1 MAINTGTPSGGDED
15 APMLEMNMTP
25 LIDVMLVLII
35 MFIITI
41 PIQNHMVELN
51 MPTPAPASQQPRL
64 PQTQTIDV
72 TVDGTLLWN
81 GVILPGRVELEGK
94 LGDIALQTDQDEVH
108 IRPNKLAPYRA
119 VAAVLAAAQRAGV
132 IKLGLVGNEQFL
144 DS

>member
-1 MAINTGTPSGGDED
+1 MAINTGAPSGSDDD

-51 MPTPAPASQQPRL
+51 MPAPAPAVQPPRL

-81 GVILPGRVELEGK
+81 GVILAGRAELEEK
-94 LGDIALQTDQDEVH
+94 LGEVARQADQDEVH
-108 IRPNKLAPYRA
+108 IRPNKLAPYRV
-119 VAAVLAAAQRAGV
+119 VAAVLAATQRAGV